1 MRLRLFGA
9 LFTMLLSAPP
19 LTAQVMDQ
27 TMVPRGR
34 IRLQAHPTF
43 ESWDTRF
50 GRLPDGSKTKEQL
63 GDDLTDPTSLTLFPG
78 MPSLQNIVRDVTG
91 DGAYLPVLGR
101 TDGRITQDITQVDWG
116 LEIGLFDWLTL
127 GAVLPW
133 VRPRTVLDVHFVPDT
148 ENGNLGLNPTIT
160 APASVTT
167 FLGSTM
173 SADASAS
180 ANAATICSGGLTPEC
195 ATAQALAQRMR
206 EFNTAMTG
214 AYGATPFF
222 PFASSPSGLA
232 LQQAATTLSADL
244 IAAGLLGLHP
254 MALGADVL
262 STEGFPLLPAV
273 AGSGINA
280 AALETR
286 SGIYAVGD
294 VEVSARVRLLDNLT
308 PRWTEPIESGEAVR
322 RVEPDLG
329 PESEASTRT
338 DRFIEP
344 PEDAVRAAVGRIGY
358 RLVGSFM
365 ARLPTGAP
373 DHVDVLLDHGTGQGQ
388 LDLEGGLFATLLFGR
403 RIGLSVGGRYA
414 VQGSTSLTKRVA
426 PPELAMPPASTR
438 AEVMWTPGTYLTIEA
453 APTLHLSG
461 ALTISGE
468 YRFFHKGRDQ
478 YQLINPDAD
487 LDDAVLEVE
496 SGITM
501 HQIGGGLRYDTVTPW
516 MLGEA
521 PRPMEIHLR
530 LLTTIEGSGGHVP
543 ESTRIEAGI
552 RLFKR
557 FWGPRN

>member
-1 MRLRLFGA
+1 MRFRLFGA
-9 LFTMLLSAPP
+9 LFAMLLSAPP

-50 GRLPDGSKTKEQL
+50 GRLADGSKTKERL

-78 MPSLQNIVRDVTG
+78 MPSLQNIIRDVTG
-91 DGAYLPVLGR
+91 DGAYLPVLGT
-101 TDGRITQDITQVDWG
+101 TDGRITQDITKVDWG
-116 LEIGLFDWLTL
+116 LEIGVFDWLTV

-133 VRPRTVLDVHFVPDT
+133 VRPRTALDVHFVPDT

-173 SADASAS
+173 SADASS
-180 ANAATICSGGLTPEC
+180 AMNAATICSGGLTPAC
-195 ATAQALAQRMR
+195 ATAQALAQRAR
-206 EFNTAMTG
+206 EFNTSMTG

-232 LQQAATTLSADL
+232 LQQAATILSADL
-244 IAAGLLGLHP
+244 IAAGMLGLQP
-254 MALGADVL
+254 MALGTDLL

-273 AGSGINA
+273 AGSGIDA

-286 SGIYAVGD
+286 PGIYAMGD
-294 VEVSARVRLLDNLT
+294 VELSARVRLLDNLT
-308 PRWTEPIESGEAVR
+308 PRWTGPIESGESRAGSGSDR
-322 RVEPDLG
+322 G
-329 PESEASTRT
+329 PESEASTT
-338 DRFIEP
+338 TNEFIEP
-344 PEDAVRAAVGRIGY
+344 REGAVRPSEGGIGY
-358 RLVGSFM
+358 RVVGSFI
-365 ARLPTGAP
+365 ARLPTGSP
-373 DHVDVLLDHGTGQGQ
+373 DHVDILQDHGTGQGQ
-388 LDLEGGLFATLLFGR
+388 LDLEGGLFATLLFSP
-403 RIGLSVGGRYA
+403 RIGLSIGGRYA
-414 VQGSTSLTKRVA
+414 VQRSTSLTKRVA

-438 AEVMWTPGTYLTIEA
+438 TEVMWTPGTYVTIEA
-453 APTLHLSG
+453 APTLHLSD

-478 YQLINPDAD
+478 FDLISPDPD
-487 LDDAVLEVE
+487 LDATVLEVE
-496 SGITM
+496 SGVTM
-501 HQIGGGLRYDTVTPW
+501 HQVGGGLRYDTVTPW